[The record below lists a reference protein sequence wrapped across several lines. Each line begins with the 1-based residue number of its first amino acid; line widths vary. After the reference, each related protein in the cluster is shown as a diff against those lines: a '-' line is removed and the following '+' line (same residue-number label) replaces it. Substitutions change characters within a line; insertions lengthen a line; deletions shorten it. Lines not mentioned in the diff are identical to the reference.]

1 MSGDRPL
8 PIPNT
13 APQLAEQQAEIAGH
27 QARLLTQQ
35 EGQREVQRARQAELE
50 RIELERDRLAQL
62 QQAQLEQTEM
72 VLSQQREFLDNTQRA
87 EFTDGCDITVTCAD
101 ADPFSGGRS
110 TPPTGGRGG
119 VSSDGGISSG
129 CFSAEI

>member
-8 PIPNT
+8 STPNT

-27 QARLLTQQ
+27 QSRLLTQQ
-35 EGQREVQRARQAELE
+35 EGQREVQRARQIELE

-62 QQAQLEQTEM
+62 QQAQLQQTEM
-72 VLSQQREFLDNTQRA
+72 VLAQQRDWLDNTQQA
-87 EFTDGCDITVTCAD
+87 DFANGCDVTVSCAD
-101 ADPFSGGRS
+101 GGPFGGGRS
-110 TPPTGGRGG
+110 TPPTDGRGG